1 MAEPAAVIGGGS
13 RASRPHAP
21 SLPSAASG
29 GGLGRGAGQRPAV
42 QEKSFPT
49 LPQPVPLARFSAAED
64 LRAAIALWASWL
76 GGERRASAH
85 TIAAYGRD
93 LAFFLDF
100 LTEHLGEMP
109 ELATFGRLRPADFRA
124 YLAYRAA
131 RVERASIARGL
142 SVVRGFVRFLERR
155 ALGSSP
161 ALLVLRAPKLPHS
174 VPKAL
179 TVADAAEMID
189 APAGM
194 VTSGPIARVWQAKRD
209 VAVLTLLYGCGL
221 RISEAL
227 GLKRSEAPQ
236 GDIIMI
242 TGKGQK
248 QRMVPVLP
256 AVRAAIADYLAAC
269 PYALSADGPLFVGAR
284 GGPLS
289 PRLVQRQMEVL
300 RGALGLPETATPH
313 ALRHSFATHLLGA
326 GGDLRAIQE
335 LLGHASLSTTQRYTS
350 VETERL
356 LAVYDAAHPRAHS
369 R

>member
-1 MAEPAAVIGGGS
+1 MAEPAALAG
-13 RASRPHAP
+13 
-21 SLPSAASG
+21 
-29 GGLGRGAGQRPAV
+29 GAGGTP
-42 QEKSFPT
+42 FPT
-49 LPQPVPLARFSAAED
+49 LPLPVPLSRFSAADD
-64 LRAAIALWASWL
+64 LRAAIALWAAWL

-85 TIAAYGRD
+85 TVAAYGRD

-100 LTEHLGEMP
+100 LTGHLGEIP
-109 ELATFGRLRPADFRA
+109 GLATFGRLRPADFRA
-124 YLAYRAA
+124 YLARRAA
-131 RVERASIARGL
+131 QVERASIARGL
-142 SVVRGFVRFLERR
+142 SVVRGFVRFLDRR
-155 ALGSSP
+155 GLSSSP
-161 ALLVLRAPKLPHS
+161 ALLVLRAPKLPRN

-179 TVADAAEMID
+179 TVADAAEMVD
-189 APAGM
+189 APAGLA
-194 VTSGPIARVWQAKRD
+194 SGPIRSVWRAKRD

-227 GLKRSEAPQ
+227 GLKRSQAPQ
-236 GDIIMI
+236 GDLITI

-248 QRMVPVLP
+248 QRVVPVLP
-256 AVRAAIADYLAAC
+256 VVREAISDYLAAC
-269 PYALSADGPLFVGAR
+269 PHVLAGEGPLFVGAR

-289 PRLVQRQMEVL
+289 PRLVQRQMEAL

-356 LAVYDAAHPRAHS
+356 LAVYESAHPRA